1 MCVFCGESPAGRMY
15 TAMKGRPVCCGIM
28 LAFLGIRAGTFQGE
42 QMAMMSTERKGS
54 VRERQE
60 DATAALSVNAFTD
73 VGQITR
79 SLFVEQRFIR
89 AQRALRGRRTACWA
103 TGSH

>member
-1 MCVFCGESPAGRMY
+1 M
-15 TAMKGRPVCCGIM
+15 AMKGCPGIM
-28 LAFLGIRAGTFQGE
+28 LAFPGIRAGTFQGE
-42 QMAMMSTERKGS
+42 QVAMTSTERKGS

-60 DATAALSVNAFTD
+60 DATAALSVNAFTYA
-73 VGQITR
+73 GQITR
-79 SLFVEQRFIR
+79 RLFVEQRFIR